1 VNSIS
6 PGYIRTPLIES
17 PEVKDLVPLWLDMI
31 PLGRLGEVDDLIGAV
46 IFLASPASDYM
57 TGHDLVIDGGYTIW

>member
-1 VNSIS
+1 
-6 PGYIRTPLIES
+6 
-17 PEVKDLVPLWLDMI
+17 MI